1 MPGYVIHL
9 ATAKK
14 ITEFLGIEDDN
25 CINQFMIGNIIPDVV
40 DRRKKKESHFWSDET
55 YRLFVRKPDVKT
67 FLQKYKRYIDNP
79 FVAGYYAHIYMD
91 AVFIDEYWQ
100 KKFSFYDKDMH
111 KATLYDDVAYVLLE
125 ETGKIYNRE
134 QFFSDDMYY
143 GDYDRMN
150 TYIINRYNIKRPVL
164 SAFPTIIEEID
175 CKTAKPAL
183 EKMIRVINPKEKDE
197 GIPKLSVFKL
207 DDIEELIEKTAERVI
222 SQINI

>member
-14 ITEFLGIEDDN
+14 ITELLDIDDDD
-25 CINQFMIGNIIPDVV
+25 CINRFMIGNIIPDVV
-40 DRRKKKESHFWSDET
+40 DRNKKKESHFWSDET
-55 YRLFVRKPDVKT
+55 YRLFVRKPDVEA
-67 FLQKYKRYIDNP
+67 FLKKYKNYISNP

-100 KKFSFYDKDMH
+100 KKFSFYDKNMQS
-111 KATLYDDVAYVLLE
+111 ASLYDDVAYVSLKDRN
-125 ETGKIYNRE
+125 KIYKRE
-134 QFFSDDMYY
+134 QFFSNDMYY

-150 TYIINRYNIKRPVL
+150 TYIINRYRINRPVL
-164 SAFPTIIEEID
+164 SELPEIIEEID

-183 EKMIRVINPKEKDE
+183 EKMLSIINIEEKDIS
-197 GIPKLSVFKL
+197 IPKLSVFKL
-207 DDIEELIEKTAERVI
+207 DDIEELIEKTAKRLI